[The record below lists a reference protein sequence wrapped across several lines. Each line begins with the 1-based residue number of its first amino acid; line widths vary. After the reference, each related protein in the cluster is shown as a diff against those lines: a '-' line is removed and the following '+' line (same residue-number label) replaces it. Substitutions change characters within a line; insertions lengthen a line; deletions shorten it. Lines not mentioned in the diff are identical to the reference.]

1 MITLIKRK
9 YFFDSRCKIRAN
21 WLLYL
26 MRKKILYIFT
36 ALTFLFNISNKPIF
50 AGPFGD
56 EMAKCLVTS
65 TNNRDRK
72 KLVKWVIRVY
82 GDHPEVTYMIDLS
95 DREKKV
101 IDKDVAKLFT
111 RLLSED
117 CIDETKKALDY
128 EGDNVMFN
136 AFKILGQT
144 AAQGFNNNPEVMKS
158 INKFTELI
166 DYD

>member
-1 MITLIKRK
+1 
-9 YFFDSRCKIRAN
+9 
-21 WLLYL
+21 

-36 ALTFLFNISNKPIF
+36 VLTFLLNISNKPVF
-50 AGPFGD
+50 AGPFAD

-65 TNNRDRK
+65 TNKRDRT
-72 KLVKWVIRVY
+72 KLIKWIFRVY

-101 IDKDVAKLFT
+101 IDKDVANIFT

-128 EGDNVMFN
+128 EGDKVMFN
-136 AFKILGQT
+136 AFQILGQV
-144 AAQGFNNNPEVMKS
+144 ASKGIVENPDVMKS
-158 INKFTELI
+158 INKFVELI
-166 DYD
+166 DYEKLDYLGK

>member
-1 MITLIKRK
+1 
-9 YFFDSRCKIRAN
+9 
-21 WLLYL
+21 

-36 ALTFLFNISNKPIF
+36 VLTFLLNISNKPIF
-50 AGPFGD
+50 AGPFAD

-65 TNNRDRK
+65 TNKRDRT
-72 KLVKWVIRVY
+72 KLIKWIFRVY

-95 DREKKV
+95 DREKNA
-101 IDKDVAKLFT
+101 IDKDVANIFT

-136 AFKILGQT
+136 AFQILGQT
-144 AAQGFNNNPEVMKS
+144 AAQGFTNNPDVMKS
-158 INKFTELI
+158 INKFVELI
-166 DYD
+166 DYEKLDYLGK

>member
-1 MITLIKRK
+1 
-9 YFFDSRCKIRAN
+9 
-21 WLLYL
+21 

-36 ALTFLFNISNKPIF
+36 VLTFLLNISNQPTF
-50 AGPFGD
+50 AGPFAD

-65 TNNRDRK
+65 TNKRDRT
-72 KLVKWVIRVY
+72 KLIKWIFRVY
-82 GDHPEVTYMIDLS
+82 GDHPEVSYMIDLS

-101 IDKDVAKLFT
+101 IDKDVANIFT

-136 AFKILGQT
+136 TFQILGQV
-144 AAQGFNNNPEVMKS
+144 AAQGFNNNPDVMKS
-158 INKFTELI
+158 INKFVEMI
-166 DYD
+166 DYEKLDYLGK